1 MKNSK
6 RLKLRIA
13 AEPVASVMNATNV
26 NATAESS
33 VVNVASV
40 VDTAATTIMTVAL
53 NPDLIP
59 PMNETM
65 GMTDQKC

>member
-1 MKNSK
+1 M
-6 RLKLRIA
+6 I
-13 AEPVASVMNATNV
+13 ATNV

-65 GMTDQKC
+65 RMTDQKC